1 MTEPA
6 STINFYQTISPDM
19 VLRQREKISKWVF
32 NIRNPKEAELIIT
45 NQGFLYF
52 ERNYKHNKNSRRP
65 KLEITSK
72 NEAEMILKKHADN
85 FNKKM
90 QATLSGDPMN
100 PVAVTYFRWEHLRI
114 EELFPAIG
122 GSHWGSWEATIYLEL
137 PGVWN
142 RDLQDRKK
150 INVLG
155 EYIRMEFTN
164 QNIIKLHFQHLP
176 IIRSE
181 STPLIQTDKNGKKLI
196 NPISFRRIRSDELLP
211 YYDYSNRLIPAIN
224 RLEEI
229 TIGSDVTVYDLP
241 TPQVL
246 GSQNTLLQI
255 LGGQGSDYKQ
265 GTPGLV
271 TMQMNASFQIVSDK
285 NQGGL
290 QPEMIQAGQIQSL
303 LERTIQKDLNG
314 LVLTSTPMPGETL
327 FYRVLGK
334 QDKLRASEYYRL
346 DISLSIKTFY
356 QSKNTFLSA
365 FAWAGYPSKSSH
377 GIFCLQIEWPVTDVI
392 SGELLHYYNYR
403 KLELDSVFRN
413 KKLPQSNQT
422 LVNSLY
428 TIRVFCR
435 KTSLSY
441 CLITLIEEN
450 PEAYKNSILV
460 VGEYFFLET
469 EQDLWLNEKLNEY
482 GILLFPD
489 VASALN
495 NGPPGMTILDLNNEF
510 ALRKFFSIS
519 GSVAEVMYEY
529 LLTQADFEYR
539 VRNKIIKF
547 YHICKPYGTAPVVIL
562 NPAMDGKSIK
572 EHAGAMMEG
581 LSYDLNNLKEIQ
593 VQNKALNS
601 IILKTFSSHLL
612 EFIDQ

>member
-1 MTEPA
+1 MNEPA
-6 STINFYQTISPDM
+6 STINYYQTISPDM
-19 VLRQREKISKWVF
+19 VLRQREKIAKWVF
-32 NIRNPKEAELIIT
+32 NIRDPKEAELIIT

-52 ERNYKHNKNSRRP
+52 ERNYHYYKNSRRP
-65 KLEITSK
+65 KQEIANK
-72 NEAEMILKKHADN
+72 KEAEMKHADN

-142 RDLQDRKK
+142 SDLQERRKV
-150 INVLG
+150 NVLG

-196 NPISFRRIRSDELLP
+196 NPISFRRIRSNELLP

-229 TIGSDVTVYDLP
+229 TIGSDVTLYDLP
-241 TPQVL
+241 TPHVI
-246 GSQNTLLQI
+246 GSQTTLLQI

-314 LVLTSTPMPGETL
+314 LVLTSTPIIGKTI

-346 DISLSIKTFY
+346 DIYLSVKTFY

-365 FAWAGYPSKSSH
+365 FAWAGYPSTSSQ
-377 GIFCLQIEWPVTDVI
+377 GIFCLKVDWPDTSPI
-392 SGELLHYYNYR
+392 GGALSHYYNYR
-403 KLELDSVFRN
+403 KLELDSIFRN
-413 KKLPQSNQT
+413 KKTPQSDHN
-422 LVNSLY
+422 LVHSLY

-435 KTSLSY
+435 QSALSY
-441 CLITLIEEN
+441 CLITLIEER
-450 PEAYKNSILV
+450 PEAYENSILV
-460 VGEYFFLET
+460 VGEYYFIET
-469 EQDLWLNEKLNEY
+469 ERDQWLNEKLKEY

-489 VASALN
+489 VSTALN
-495 NGPPGMTILDLNNEF
+495 DGPPGMTILDLLTEF
-510 ALRKFFSIS
+510 KLRNFFSIS

-529 LLTQADFEYR
+529 LLIQPDFEYR
-539 VRNKIIKF
+539 VRNKIIKY

-572 EHAGAMMEG
+572 VLAGAMLEG
-581 LSYDLNNLKEIQ
+581 LSYDLNSLAEIQ
-593 VQNKALNS
+593 DQAKELNR
-601 IILKTFSSHLL
+601 IFLKTLSNHKL
-612 EFIDQ
+612 ETTDL